1 MPLIKEP
8 PQQHT
13 YSSMRNQ
20 IILIYKTQPT
30 QARKIQNSRHPR
42 RKRTPK
48 QNAAIVGASWGLIKA
63 RRVLRDKTPDPRRD
77 IQRPRDSEYSWCVSI
92 SSAARFRTV
101 QGRDVVIENCRK
113 WNLSLPTSS
122 WIQSPQQLMIRDPN
136 LQRSSICPFH

>member
-1 MPLIKEP
+1 MPLIREP

-48 QNAAIVGASWGLIKA
+48 QNAAIVEASLGLVRQDEDCGTNPSSKKGYTETQRLRIFLV
-63 RRVLRDKTPDPRRD
+63 RVDFFGSK
-77 IQRPRDSEYSWCVSI
+77 VSY
-92 SSAARFRTV
+92 RT
-101 QGRDVVIENCRK
+101 G
-113 WNLSLPTSS
+113 P
-122 WIQSPQQLMIRDPN
+122 
-136 LQRSSICPFH
+136 